1 MISTVKIQGEG
12 YLLNGSINVPMDAGN
27 RHYQA
32 VLEWIAE
39 GNTPEPEFTQAE
51 IDQKAIDEANAIEL
65 ETLRQLDLA
74 SIRDIREYIA
84 SQSDAP
90 QTLKDRE
97 AQAVAARGRLL

>member
-1 MISTVKIQGEG
+1 MINTVKIQGDG
-12 YLLNGSINVPMDAGN
+12 YLINDTQFVPIAAGN

-32 VLEWIAE
+32 ILEWIAE

-51 IDQKAIDEANAIEL
+51 LDQQAIDEANAIEVAL
-65 ETLRQLDLA
+65 LAELDKQ

-84 SQSDAP
+84 AQPDAP

-97 AQAVAARGRLL
+97 ALAVAARGRLV